1 MKVIICCLVIMI
13 VLSFGIGYFVG
24 KDVVGEVSCPVVTCQ
39 EKFLSAEFCLPR
51 CRELRS
57 LVVDDLVD
65 ANRIQ
70 ITRWKE

>member
-24 KDVVGEVSCPVVTCQ
+24 KDVVVEDCPVLSCQ
-39 EKFLSAEFCLPR
+39 EKVFSAEFCLPR

-57 LVVDDLVD
+57 LVVDDLSD